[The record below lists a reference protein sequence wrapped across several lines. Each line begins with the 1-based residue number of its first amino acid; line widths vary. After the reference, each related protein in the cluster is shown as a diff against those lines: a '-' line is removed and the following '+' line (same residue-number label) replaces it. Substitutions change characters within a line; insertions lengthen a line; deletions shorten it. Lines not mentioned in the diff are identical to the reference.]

1 MMRLGCLT
9 STARVLGL
17 LLLAGSPLLTAC
29 ASRGPAVPHP
39 FPTPGGDRDAGRGGR
54 GPTGAPA
61 EDTDPDDPAAIQ
73 AIDPS
78 TISPALLTPSPLMQ
92 SLLSTAIHF
101 VGTPYRFG
109 GADPSAG
116 FDCSG
121 FVYYVFAQQG
131 VWVPRTV
138 ADQADAGTR
147 IKRHRDVRPGDLLF
161 FRTSGRGP
169 THVGIA
175 LGPDRFV
182 HAPNSRGEVRIE
194 PLARRYWSERFL
206 EARRVF

>member
-1 MMRLGCLT
+1 MVRIGRPT
-9 STARVLGL
+9 SAARVLGL
-17 LLLAGSPLLTAC
+17 VLLLGSPLLNAC
-29 ASRGPAVPHP
+29 ASRGPAVPQP
-39 FPTPGGDRDAGRGGR
+39 FPTPGGGEGRAGRG
-54 GPTGAPA
+54 TAPA

-138 ADQADAGTR
+138 ADQADAGR
-147 IKRHRDVRPGDLLF
+147 RVKHQDVRPGDLLF
-161 FRTSGRGP
+161 FRTAGRGP

>member
-1 MMRLGCLT
+1 MTRIG
-9 STARVLGL
+9 SPASAARVLGL
-17 LLLAGSPLLTAC
+17 VLLIGSPLLNAC

-39 FPTPGGDRDAGRGGR
+39 FPTPGGEGRAGRGAN
-54 GPTGAPA
+54 PAPA

-109 GADPSAG
+109 GADPSNG

-138 ADQADAGTR
+138 ADLADAG
-147 IKRHRDVRPGDLLF
+147 KRVKHQDVRPGDLLF

-175 LGPDRFV
+175 LDPDRFV

>member
-1 MMRLGCLT
+1 MIRLGDWT
-9 STARVLGL
+9 SAARVCGL
-17 LLLAGSPLLTAC
+17 LLLIGAPLLNAC
-29 ASRGPAVPHP
+29 ASRGPAVPQP
-39 FPTPGGDRDAGRGGR
+39 FPTPGGGSPHAGRGR
-54 GPTGAPA
+54 GPTVPPA
-61 EDTDPDDPAAIQ
+61 EDTDPDDPAAIE

-121 FVYYVFAQQG
+121 FVFYVFSQQG

-138 ADQADAGTR
+138 ADLADAGTR
-147 IKRHRDVRPGDLLF
+147 IRHTEVRPGDLLF

-206 EARRVF
+206 EARRMF

>member
-1 MMRLGCLT
+1 MKRLGDWN
-9 STARVLGL
+9 SAARVLGL
-17 LLLAGSPLLTAC
+17 LLLIGSPLLNAC
-29 ASRGPAVPHP
+29 ASRGPAVPQP
-39 FPTPGGDRDAGRGGR
+39 FPTPGGDGPHAGRGR
-54 GPTGAPA
+54 GANVPPA

-78 TISPALLTPSPLMQ
+78 TISPVLLTPSPLMQ

-109 GADPSAG
+109 GADPSNG

-138 ADQADAGTR
+138 SDQWDAGTR
-147 IKRHRDVRPGDLLF
+147 VRDKDVRPGDLLF

>member
-1 MMRLGCLT
+1 MTRLGHPT
-9 STARVLGL
+9 SAVRVLGL
-17 LLLAGSPLLTAC
+17 LLLVGTPLLHAC
-29 ASRGPAVPHP
+29 ASGGPAVPRP
-39 FPTPGGDRDAGRGGR
+39 FPTPGGDSHAGRGR
-54 GPTGAPA
+54 GSNVPPA
-61 EDTDPDDPAAIQ
+61 EDTDPDDPAAIE

-109 GADPSAG
+109 GADPSNG

-138 ADQADAGTR
+138 ADQWDAGTR
-147 IKRHRDVRPGDLLF
+147 VKHKDVRPGDLLF

>member
-1 MMRLGCLT
+1 MLRLGHPT
-9 STARVLGL
+9 SCAHILGL
-17 LLLAGSPLLTAC
+17 ALLLASPLLTAC
-29 ASRGPAVPHP
+29 ASRGPAVPQP
-39 FPTPGGDRDAGRGGR
+39 FPTPGGHAGHGGR
-54 GPTGAPA
+54 GPGPAPLPA

-109 GADPSAG
+109 GADPWNG

-138 ADQADAGTR
+138 ADQWDAGTR
-147 IKRHRDVRPGDLLF
+147 VKHRDVRAGDLLF

-175 LGPDRFV
+175 LDADRFV
-182 HAPNSRGEVRIE
+182 HAPNSRGQVRIE
-194 PLARRYWSERFL
+194 PIARRYWSERFL

>member
-1 MMRLGCLT
+1 MMRIGHPT
-9 STARVLGL
+9 SCARVLGL
-17 LLLAGSPLLTAC
+17 VLLLGSPLLNAC
-29 ASRGPAVPHP
+29 ASRGPAVPQP
-39 FPTPGGDRDAGRGGR
+39 FPTPGGDGRAGRGSS
-54 GPTGAPA
+54 PVAAPV
-61 EDTDPDDPAAIQ
+61 EDSDPDDPAAIQ
-73 AIDPS
+73 AIDPT
-78 TISPALLTPSPLMQ
+78 TISPVLLTSSPLMQ

-109 GADPSAG
+109 GADPSNG

-138 ADQADAGTR
+138 ADLADAGTR
-147 IKRHRDVRPGDLLF
+147 VKHKDVRPGDLLF
-161 FRTSGRGP
+161 FRTAGSGP
-169 THVGIA
+169 SHVGIA

>member
-1 MMRLGCLT
+1 MTRLGQPT
-9 STARVLGL
+9 SAVRVLGL
-17 LLLAGSPLLTAC
+17 LLLIGSPLLHAC
-29 ASRGPAVPHP
+29 ASRGPAVPQP
-39 FPTPGGDRDAGRGGR
+39 FPTPGGGSPHAGRGR
-54 GPTGAPA
+54 GPATPPA
-61 EDTDPDDPAAIQ
+61 EDTDPDDPAAIV

-78 TISPALLTPSPLMQ
+78 TISPELLTPSPLMQ

-109 GADPSAG
+109 GADPGGG

-138 ADQADAGTR
+138 ADLADAGTR
-147 IKRHRDVRPGDLLF
+147 VKHAEVRPGDLLF

>member
-1 MMRLGCLT
+1 MTRLGHWP
-9 STARVLGL
+9 SPARVLGFL
-17 LLLAGSPLLTAC
+17 LLIGTPLLHAC
-29 ASRGPAVPHP
+29 ASRGPAVPQP
-39 FPTPGGDRDAGRGGR
+39 FPTPGGDSHAGRGR
-54 GPTGAPA
+54 GANVPPA

-109 GADPSAG
+109 GTDPSNG

-138 ADQADAGTR
+138 ADLADAGTR
-147 IKRHRDVRPGDLLF
+147 VRHTEVRPGDLLF

>member
-1 MMRLGCLT
+1 M
-9 STARVLGL
+9 LGL
-17 LLLAGSPLLTAC
+17 ALLVASPLLAAC
-29 ASRGPAVPHP
+29 ASRGPAVPQP
-39 FPTPGGDRDAGRGGR
+39 FPTPGGGNHAGRGGR
-54 GPTGAPA
+54 PAPVPA
-61 EDTDPDDPAAIQ
+61 EDNDPDDPAAIQ

-78 TISPALLTPSPLMQ
+78 TISPELLTPSPLMQ

-109 GADPSAG
+109 GAEPSRG

-138 ADQADAGTR
+138 ADQADAGT
-147 IKRHRDVRPGDLLF
+147 KVRHTDLRPGDLLF

-206 EARRVF
+206 EARRMF

>member
-1 MMRLGCLT
+1 MTRLGHST
-9 STARVLGL
+9 SPARVLGL
-17 LLLAGSPLLTAC
+17 LLLIGSPLLHAC
-29 ASRGPAVPHP
+29 ASRGPAIPQP
-39 FPTPGGDRDAGRGGR
+39 FPTPGGDSHAGRGGAR
-54 GPTGAPA
+54 LPPA

-73 AIDPS
+73 AIDPA

-109 GADPSAG
+109 GADPSNG

-138 ADQADAGTR
+138 VDQWDGLAR
-147 IKRHRDVRPGDLLF
+147 VKHKDVRPGDLLF

>member
-1 MMRLGCLT
+1 MMRLGRPT
-9 STARVLGL
+9 SWAHILGL
-17 LLLAGSPLLTAC
+17 VLLVGSPLLAAC
-29 ASRGPAVPHP
+29 ASRGPAVPQP
-39 FPTPGGDRDAGRGGR
+39 FPTPGGSHGGR
-54 GPTGAPA
+54 GAGSAPTAPA
-61 EDTDPDDPAAIQ
+61 EDNDPDDPAAIQ

-78 TISPALLTPSPLMQ
+78 TISPETLTPSPLMQ

-109 GADPSAG
+109 GADPSSG

-121 FVYYVFAQQG
+121 FVFYVFAQQG

-147 IKRHRDVRPGDLLF
+147 VRHRDVRPGDLLF

-182 HAPNSRGEVRIE
+182 HAPNARGEVRIE